1 MIIVLLW
8 MLIIL
13 GKGLK
18 DKDYTKITAE
28 GK

>member
-28 GK
+28 AK